1 MIMNKILTLFLCTLA
16 QLSAAL
22 LLYEGFHPDGEHA
35 ESRSGWITGW
45 HRLAGEVGS
54 LPDGLGVPGLSGTKG
69 ALLLEK
75 KGEALAQ
82 VGVDMGGT
90 FYGSFRVRTAALTK
104 DSLLGLVFAK
114 PDLEELTPKT
124 ATISLIVKGWRMDH
138 ALILSNGKAA
148 KGGEGVPIEAKQ
160 TYVVLFKVENPE
172 SGPSS
177 VQMWIL
183 NKDQMLY
190 HANRDVT
197 EAALNRAALGSLE
210 GGVMQR
216 LQIDAK
222 NKSKLELSKGD
233 VVACMAK
240 FNPKAVFDEIRLS
253 KASLA
258 DAAGSVVE

>member
-1 MIMNKILTLFLCTLA
+1 MIIIMKRILTLFLCALSQLLA
-16 QLSAAL
+16 GPI
-22 LLYEGFHPDGEHA
+22 LYEGFHPEDEDA
-35 ESRSGWITGW
+35 ESRSGWMTGW

-54 LPDGLGVPGLSGTKG
+54 LQDSLGVPGLTGTKG
-69 ALLLEK
+69 ALLLEE

-82 VGVDMGGT
+82 VGVDVSGT
-90 FYGSFRVRTAALTK
+90 FYGSFRIRTAELKK

-114 PDLEELTPKT
+114 PDLEELNPKT
-124 ATISLIVKGWRMDH
+124 GTISLIVKGWRMDH
-138 ALILSNGKAA
+138 GLIISNGKAA
-148 KGGEGVPIEAKQ
+148 KGGEGAPIEAKQ

-197 EAALNRAALGSLE
+197 DAALNRAALGSLE

-216 LQIDAK
+216 LQLDAK
-222 NKSKLELSKGD
+222 SKS
-233 VVACMAK
+233 
-240 FNPKAVFDEIRLS
+240 
-253 KASLA
+253 
-258 DAAGSVVE
+258 